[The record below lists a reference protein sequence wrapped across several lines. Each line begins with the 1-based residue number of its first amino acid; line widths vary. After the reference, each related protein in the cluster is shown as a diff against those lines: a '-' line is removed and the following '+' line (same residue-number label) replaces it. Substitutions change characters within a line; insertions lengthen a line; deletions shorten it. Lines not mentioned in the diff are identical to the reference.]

1 MTERDLSKLKDL
13 PTPAPSDDAKRRAV
27 AAALAAFDAA
37 VETTGDT
44 QGVGAA
50 SRPTDVSS
58 SNKERQGMRYNR
70 KVFLSL
76 AASVAAVLLAVPL
89 VMHTLDG
96 GRPELMSG
104 IGAPVETS
112 QVSGGLKVEPQFSS
126 PVPNAAPMTDQGVRQ
141 VPTVTVLPG
150 QSPVGA
156 GQDVATAPPVA
167 VKPNDELARLIE
179 KKQDEL
185 PGLSVDERAAELDA
199 SSVRK
204 GSRKGEQ
211 VIITP
216 DGQSLT
222 VTPGGRIE
230 PRPMAPA
237 APAAAPPFAPA
248 KPATVVGRLQEQALN
263 GYATSNDNAR
273 SRFGFTGDATLN
285 QPMIADADKQACQPG
300 RMCLTID
307 PRLEP
312 NRDQFELTALNPIK
326 STLAEPVSTFSVDVD
341 TASYAL
347 ARRHLNQGR
356 LPPKASVRVEE
367 MINYFK
373 YDYRRPE
380 SATAPFEPQITVIAS
395 PWNPNTKLVHIG
407 LKGYEIKAA
416 ERPRANIVLL
426 VDVSG
431 SMGPS
436 DRLPLLKTAFRMMLD
451 ELKPDDT
458 VAIVTY
464 ASGTA
469 IALQPTRVANR
480 AAIAGAIDQ
489 LQAGGGTYGA
499 GGLQLA
505 YQLAERNFDAKA
517 VNRIIL
523 GTDGD
528 WNIGITNRDEL
539 TAFIERKR
547 ATGIFLSILG
557 VGMGNHNDALMQKL
571 AQNGNGVAAYID
583 TLSEARKVL
592 VDEIS
597 SSLFTIAKDVKIQ
610 IEFNPARVSEYR
622 LIGYETR
629 ALKREDFNNDKVD
642 AGEVGSGHSVTAIY
656 EITPT
661 GAPVAAMPELRYGTP
676 PAIEALRVAPLPA
689 AAAKDG
695 EFGFFKLRYKL
706 PNEET
711 SRLLE
716 MAVTAALD
724 KGALANASD
733 DIRFSIAVAG
743 YGQLLRGQPHL
754 GAMTYDDVIAL
765 ANSARGADLFGLRG
779 EFVNLARLAKAARP

>member
-1 MTERDLSKLKDL
+1 
-13 PTPAPSDDAKRRAV
+13 
-27 AAALAAFDAA
+27 
-37 VETTGDT
+37 
-44 QGVGAA
+44 
-50 SRPTDVSS
+50 
-58 SNKERQGMRYNR
+58 
-70 KVFLSL
+70 
-76 AASVAAVLLAVPL
+76 
-89 VMHTLDG
+89 
-96 GRPELMSG
+96 
-104 IGAPVETS
+104 
-112 QVSGGLKVEPQFSS
+112 
-126 PVPNAAPMTDQGVRQ
+126 
-141 VPTVTVLPG
+141 
-150 QSPVGA
+150 
-156 GQDVATAPPVA
+156 
-167 VKPNDELARLIE
+167 
-179 KKQDEL
+179 
-185 PGLSVDERAAELDA
+185 
-199 SSVRK
+199 
-204 GSRKGEQ
+204 
-211 VIITP
+211 
-216 DGQSLT
+216 
-222 VTPGGRIE
+222 
-230 PRPMAPA
+230 
-237 APAAAPPFAPA
+237 
-248 KPATVVGRLQEQALN
+248 
-263 GYATSNDNAR
+263 
-273 SRFGFTGDATLN
+273 
-285 QPMIADADKQACQPG
+285 
-300 RMCLTID
+300 
-307 PRLEP
+307 
-312 NRDQFELTALNPIK
+312 
-326 STLAEPVSTFSVDVD
+326 
-341 TASYAL
+341 
-347 ARRHLNQGR
+347 
-356 LPPKASVRVEE
+356 
-367 MINYFK
+367 
-373 YDYRRPE
+373 
-380 SATAPFEPQITVIAS
+380 
-395 PWNPNTKLVHIG
+395 VHIG

-480 AAIAGAIDQ
+480 AEIAGAIER

-505 YQLAERNFDAKA
+505 YQLAEQHFDAKA

-539 TAFIERKR
+539 TSFVERKR
-547 ATGIFLSILG
+547 STGIFLSILG

-642 AGEVGSGHSVTAIY
+642 AGDVGSGHSVTAIY
-656 EITPT
+656 EITPV
-661 GAPVAAMPELRYGTP
+661 GSPAVAMPELRYGTP
-676 PAIEALRVAPLPA
+676 PVTEPARVAPPPTSTA
-689 AAAKDG
+689 RDG
-695 EFGFFKLRYKL
+695 EYAFFKLRYKL

-711 SRLLE
+711 SRLIELPI
-716 MAVTAALD
+716 TAALD
-724 KGALANASD
+724 RGTIAAASD
-733 DIRFSIAVAG
+733 DIRFSIAVAA
-743 YGQLLRGQPHL
+743 YGQLLRGTPHL
-754 GAMTYDDVIAL
+754 GALTYDDVIAL